1 MPQPNLFEPD
11 PEEVSGGS
19 GSARPEIEVDEAV
32 VSSKYQFLKVETSVP
47 TRINS
52 SQSFR
57 KGRRCCLLLVMGRA
71 SGLELHE

>member
-1 MPQPNLFEPD
+1 MPQPNLFDLD
-11 PEEVSGGS
+11 PEQVSGGP

-52 SQSFR
+52 LQSFR
-57 KGRRCCLLLVMGRA
+57 KSRRCCRLLVTG
-71 SGLELHE
+71 

>member
-32 VSSKYQFLKVETSVP
+32 VSSKYS
-47 TRINS
+47 
-52 SQSFR
+52 
-57 KGRRCCLLLVMGRA
+57 
-71 SGLELHE
+71 